1 MARTLSLPRLAARLA
16 VVIPFAAFVP
26 AACGGFDT
34 IPFDSDGAVSPDGA
48 LADGTTSDVTLGD
61 STVGDE
67 MMADGTVGD
76 GTFTDT
82 TVNDARADSADAT
95 DSADAAAADAADA
108 FDGTDASLAPFD
120 PLLKSA
126 ARFTIFGGSTVSNAN
141 TTTVSAGDLGV
152 YPSPTA
158 IGTTPPILLLGAFH
172 LGDSVAQTAQADIL
186 QAYTDIS
193 PANLLGGVTTASEL
207 GGMTLPPGIYKFA
220 SSAQITGILTLA
232 AGSAGANA
240 KWFFQI
246 GSTLTTFSLNTL
258 VPAQVLVTGGANPC
272 NVYWQVGT
280 AATISTDAK
289 FSGNI
294 LSGSSVT
301 LNTRAEL
308 TGRALA
314 AAAVTMDTNTVSI
327 AACPTAPMLPDDAG
341 LDAGTD
347 AADASNA
354 ADAADSG

>member
-76 GTFTDT
+76 GSFTDT
-82 TVNDARADSADAT
+82 TVNDARADSAD
-95 DSADAAAADAADA
+95 AADAADA

-126 ARFTIFGGSTVSNAN
+126 ARFTIFAGQTVTNAN
-141 TTTVSAGDLGV
+141 VSTVSAGDLGV

-172 LGDSVAQTAQADIL
+172 LGDGVAQTAQTDLLA
-186 QAYTDIS
+186 AYTAIT
-193 PANLLGGVTTASEL
+193 PANLPGCIDKSATNDLGGQ
-207 GGMTLPPGIYKFA
+207 TLPPGIYCF
-220 SSAQITGILTLA
+220 SSTAAITGTLTLDAGAVGPSAKWYFQIT
-232 AGSAGANA
+232 S
-240 KWFFQI
+240 
-246 GSTLTTFSLNTL
+246 SLTTGSLMAS
-258 VPAQVLVTGGANPC
+258 PAHVIVIGANPC
-272 NVYWQVGT
+272 NVYWQVGSS
-280 AATISTDAK
+280 ATISTDAN

-294 LSGSSVT
+294 LSFASVT
-301 LNTRAEL
+301 LNARATL

-314 AAAVTMDTNTVSI
+314 LAGGSVTMDTNTVSI

-347 AADASNA
+347 AADA